1 MPAMPN
7 LVWQNHGRT
16 VSFASRA
23 RQTTATMAKRS
34 RSEVDEDP
42 LVKNLENTFKAIAK
56 YHLKKNNKNF
66 TVAEAKAAGQRMF
79 EMKNSIFDKLRAQVG
94 PAQPVAQGQRL
105 MEPLNQSLVA
115 RVSELDKALD
125 ELSESV
131 TASRADIPKQS
142 ADQVQQGLDDA
153 VAACARAQDSQD
165 CEESTIDTDAWAR
178 CLQEGRLE
186 DLTQAFELASSLM
199 AELMTD
205 LPRELQK
212 WGNSVATA
220 EAVVRK
226 GQSQTDAVI
235 CESSVVE
242 KRATGVSPK
251 RRKTP
256 TLSSPMRCSAVD
268 VTRQRLLHHLR

>member
-1 MPAMPN
+1 
-7 LVWQNHGRT
+7 
-16 VSFASRA
+16 
-23 RQTTATMAKRS
+23 MAKRP
-34 RSEVDEDP
+34 RSDADEDP
-42 LVKNLENTFKAIAK
+42 LIKDLDNTFKAIAK

-66 TVAEAKAAGQRMF
+66 STAEAKAAGQRMY

-94 PAQPVAQGQRL
+94 PARPVTEGQRL

-131 TASRADIPKQS
+131 TASRVNIPKQS
-142 ADQVQQGLDDA
+142 ADRVQQGLDEA
-153 VAACARAQDSQD
+153 VAACAGAQDSHECGND
-165 CEESTIDTDAWAR
+165 TADTDAWAQ

-199 AELMTD
+199 AELMAD
-205 LPRELQK
+205 LPRELKK

-220 EAVVRK
+220 EAVMKK
-226 GQSQTDAVI
+226 GLSQTDAVI
-235 CESSVVE
+235 CESSTGE
-242 KRATGVSPK
+242 KGATGVSPK

-256 TLSSPMRCSAVD
+256 SLSASLQCSAVD
-268 VTRQRLLHHLR
+268 VTRQRLWHHLR

>member
-1 MPAMPN
+1 
-7 LVWQNHGRT
+7 
-16 VSFASRA
+16 
-23 RQTTATMAKRS
+23 MAKRP
-34 RSEVDEDP
+34 RSDADEDP
-42 LVKNLENTFKAIAK
+42 LIKDLDNTFKAIAK

-66 TVAEAKAAGQRMF
+66 STAEAKAAGQRMY

-94 PAQPVAQGQRL
+94 PARPVTEGQRL

-142 ADQVQQGLDDA
+142 ADQVQQSLDDA
-153 VAACARAQDSQD
+153 IATCAGAQDSQD
-165 CEESTIDTDAWAR
+165 CRESTTDSVAWER

-199 AELMTD
+199 AELMAD

-235 CESSVVE
+235 CESSVVA
-242 KRATGVSPK
+242 KGACDVSPK

-256 TLSSPMRCSAVD
+256 TLSASMRCSAVD